1 MKNIRFIEVRSE
13 IGAGTRGSS
22 LGLDAIKIAALNA
35 GDFMFNTIHSVEIP
49 NENYL
54 LFENEGSPYAKR
66 IEGIYR
72 LYKNVMP
79 TIASTLLN
87 GHFPIVLGGDHSIA
101 GGTIAGIK
109 KAFPGSRLGVIWID
123 AHADLH
129 SPFTTPSGNMHGMAI
144 SASLA
149 EDNCED
155 KHNDIEANTLE
166 YWEKLKHIGGLS
178 PKINYEDLVYIA
190 LRDTEHE
197 EHYLLKKNKV
207 KIITTSK
214 VKKNGIECCITETIS
229 HLEACDLIY
238 VSFDVDCMDASFI
251 QGTGTPVRHGLN
263 ENEAGT
269 ILEQL
274 MLNKKVCCLEFSEV
288 NPTFD
293 THNTTA
299 EVTFRIL
306 KKALNQ
312 LAHK

>member
-54 LFENEGSPYAKR
+54 LYENEGSPYAKR

-79 TIASTLLN
+79 TIAGTLLN

-109 KAFPGSRLGVIWID
+109 KAFPDSRLGVIWID

-144 SASLA
+144 SASLG
-149 EDNCED
+149 EDNSDD
-155 KHNDIEANTLE
+155 KHNELEPNTVE
-166 YWEKLKHIGGLS
+166 YWEKLKNIGGVS
-178 PKINYEDLVYIA
+178 PKIDYADLVYIA

-197 EHYLLKKNKV
+197 EHFLLKKNKV
-207 KIITTSK
+207 KVITTSR
-214 VKKNGIECCITETIS
+214 VKKNGVESIIKETLE
-229 HLEACDLIY
+229 HLQDCDLLY
-238 VSFDVDCMDASFI
+238 VSFDVDCMDASLI
-251 QGTGTPVRHGLN
+251 QGTGTPVRHGLS
-263 ENEAGT
+263 EIEAGS
-269 ILEQL
+269 ILELLLQ
-274 MLNKKVCCLEFSEV
+274 NKKVCCLEFSEV

-293 THNTTA
+293 NHNTTA
-299 EVTFRIL
+299 EITFRIL
-306 KKALNQ
+306 QKALNQ

>member
-22 LGLDAIKIAALNA
+22 LGLDAIKIAALNE
-35 GDFMFNTIHSVEIP
+35 GSHLFNDIHSVEIP

-54 LFENEGSPYAKR
+54 LYEDEGSPYAKR

-79 TIASTLLN
+79 TIASTLLS

-109 KAFPGSRLGVIWID
+109 KAFPDSRLGIIWID

-129 SPFTTPSGNMHGMAI
+129 SPYTTPSGNLHGMAI
-144 SASLA
+144 SAALG
-149 EDNCED
+149 EDNKED
-155 KHNDIEANTLE
+155 QLNKLDENTIE
-166 YWEKLKHIGGLS
+166 YWEKLKNIGGIC
-178 PKINYEDLVYIA
+178 PKIHYKDLVYIA

-197 EHYLLKKNKV
+197 EHFLLKKNQV

-214 VKKNGIECCITETIS
+214 AKKIGIESVVAES
-229 HLEACDLIY
+229 FQHLDECDLIY
-238 VSFDVDCMDASFI
+238 VSFDVDCMDASII

-263 ENEAGT
+263 QLEAGG
-269 ILEQL
+269 ILELLVQ
-274 MLNKKVCCLEFSEV
+274 NKKVCCLEFSEV

-293 THNTTA
+293 SQNTTA
-299 EVTFRIL
+299 KITFSIVQ
-306 KKALNQ
+306 KALNK
-312 LAHK
+312 LNNK